1 MLRLYNDQPD
11 LWEATLP
18 KQLQGLPPELA
29 AMDTLLRDSAFT
41 APFEAALR
49 EKVREEVF
57 SDFQG
62 RPSTFLSSY
71 VRLMVLKFRR
81 AWSYEELLVS
91 VNESVFLRRFCG
103 YSLSDELPDDT
114 TLIKLTGRLGEDFV
128 KTLNRA
134 LVVEAK
140 KRRMVQGQR
149 MRVDTTVVGANIRYP
164 TDTGL
169 LADSIRKIGR
179 LVKRIKTA
187 GKAKR
192 VAFWDRTRWAKKIV
206 RQLGQRLKD
215 RGASAKAAAKRAKV
229 KLLQAAVTLK
239 RQAEIVHDR
248 VHDSKE
254 QAVRRSAEALA
265 LYLALLQKLIEQTE
279 QVLKGQ
285 FSIPG
290 RLVSLF
296 DPDARPIE
304 KGKLFPKVE
313 FGFKAL
319 FQEAENGIVTGYD
332 AFVGNPHD
340 TTLLPD
346 ALKTHQGLF
355 GHAPEDLAT
364 DRGFDDQQQREK
376 LAAKIRHLSIPARG
390 YNKDPAQRQ
399 REATR
404 WFYRLQKWRAG
415 GEAKGSLLKR
425 LFGWSKTLMKGR
437 EGASIW
443 IGHGT
448 LAHNLWQ
455 MARLANSS

>member
-1 MLRLYNDQPD
+1 MLRLYNNQPD
-11 LWEATLP
+11 LWETTLP
-18 KQLQGLPPELA
+18 RQLQGLPPELA
-29 AMDTLLRDSAFT
+29 AMDALLQDEAFV

-49 EKVREEVF
+49 QKVREEVF

-62 RPSTFLSSY
+62 RPSTFLASY

-81 AWSYEELLVS
+81 AWSYEELLVH

-140 KRRMVQGQR
+140 KRRLVQGNR
-149 MRVDTTVVGANIRYP
+149 MRLDTTVVGAHIRYP

-169 LADSIRKIGR
+169 LYDSIRVIGR
-179 LVKRIKTA
+179 LVRKIKAA
-187 GKAKR
+187 GKAKA
-192 VAFWDRTRWAKKIV
+192 VAFRDRTRWARKIV

-215 RGASAKAAAKRAKV
+215 RGASAKAAAKRAKE
-229 KLLQAAVTLK
+229 KLLKTAGPLK
-239 RQAEIVHDR
+239 RQAQKVHDQ
-248 VHDSKE
+248 VCDSKDRTL
-254 QAVRRSAEALA
+254 QRWAEALA
-265 LYLALLQKLIEQTE
+265 IYLALLQKLMDQTA
-279 QVLKGQ
+279 QVLQGQ

-296 DPDARPIE
+296 DPEARPIE

-332 AFVGNPHD
+332 AGVGNPHD
-340 TTLLPD
+340 TTFLPGALQDHRTIFGHLPD
-346 ALKTHQGLF
+346 
-355 GHAPEDLAT
+355 ELAG
-364 DRGFDDQQQREK
+364 DRGFDDQDLRDR
-376 LAAKIRHLSIPARG
+376 LARQIRHLSIPARG
-390 YNKDPAQRQ
+390 NNKDPAQRR
-399 REATR
+399 REATG
-404 WFYRLQKWRAG
+404 WFYELQKWRAG

-425 LFGWSKTLMKGR
+425 LFGWSRTLMKGR
-437 EGASIW
+437 DGALIW

-455 MARLANSS
+455 MARLMNSS